1 MYVYMY
7 CALCTAGWGMYGSGQ
22 TDCFAR
28 ASTQRRY
35 IEDSSHLVQSLLRT
49 IDDGGSY
56 LILFLLE
63 VCGTVGPS
71 IPLTVKV
78 SRWVVCWKYEIVGG
92 SYWSLS
98 SIGRKFLSAKEFK
111 SVFFFFFSWSLRWSC
126 LGLTVC
132 NIVWSSMWEY
142 CPLAL
147 TPELWNLRWL
157 RLWYGNSSVPLASCF
172 EIFGVHTERLSL
184 A

>member
-111 SVFFFFFSWSLRWSC
+111 SVFFFFFFLIAEMVMSRSDSLQYSVEFYVGILSFGFDPRT
-126 LGLTVC
+126 LKF
-132 NIVWSSMWEY
+132 
-142 CPLAL
+142 AL
-147 TPELWNLRWL
+147 IALVIW
-157 RLWYGNSSVPLASCF
+157 
-172 EIFGVHTERLSL
+172 
-184 A
+184 